1 MSPPASMTQ
10 HLSLKLQQLPHE
22 TEVGRDDTPTLLNK
36 VEGLVQPHAAALYEV
51 CQADGSRA

>member
-1 MSPPASMTQ
+1 MTQ